1 MWPPST
7 SCSDAV
13 LLAGTRADPD
23 AFAAFYRRYER
34 LILGYMLRRTGDPE
48 LAADLSA
55 EVFASALRSA
65 RRYRPEGPSAVGWLL
80 TIAQRIL
87 ASSRRRGRVEARA
100 RRRVGIREAVVLSGE
115 DLERI
120 EALASLD
127 GQSLALLDGLP
138 RASAR
143 PCAPTSS
150 MSAPTATSPGS
161 LRLRAGDPQAR
172 EPRALD
178 AQAPT
183 GGANVSIVPEIE
195 RQLRDAAERM
205 ARARSAER
213 WSAVAAGAGA
223 SSRVR

>member
-1 MWPPST
+1 MADLDK
-7 SCSDAV
+7 CADAV
-13 LLAGTRADPD
+13 LLAGTFADPD

-100 RRRVGIREAVVLSGE
+100 RRRVGIRDAVVLSGE

-127 GQSLALLDGLP
+127 GQTLALLDELPASQREAVRAHVLDERSYRDIAGELQTSELVIRKRVSRGL
-138 RASAR
+138 S
-143 PCAPTSS
+143 T
-150 MSAPTATSPGS
+150 
-161 LRLRAGDPQAR
+161 LK
-172 EPRALD
+172 
-178 AQAPT
+178 
-183 GGANVSIVPEIE
+183 
-195 RQLRDAAERM
+195 RQLE
-205 ARARSAER
+205 EPT
-213 WSAVAAGAGA
+213 
-223 SSRVR
+223 